1 MNETVSVD
9 DAIRKGHL
17 MITLPAIAIMFGSL
31 GITIYL
37 AIINTIPDWAA
48 IFGFLLSFLLPF
60 PYWSYTIT
68 KWRLW
73 AFDSV
78 KNAYDLQKRAVEE
91 KLIWPEGSFFEKTEI
106 RNREERE
113 RLQVLQHKFDYAD
126 IFHDDVLV
134 PDETRVSYSRK
145 FIYFNIVGLLLLGA
159 AGVYFIIQNKNLI
172 SGLIALS
179 ICIALAKLE
188 YKKLR
193 NNRLFI
199 IINNEGIETIDAG
212 FFRWEDIEGEEISY
226 GHLCYTC
233 PTGYT
238 KIKIT
243 GSDITRNELEQRL
256 RVYRVR
262 STKRNNHR

>member
-1 MNETVSVD
+1 MNETVSVS

-17 MITLPAIAIMFGSL
+17 MVTIPSIATLLGTMIITLYLVIIGVIPGWTILFG
-31 GITIYL
+31 G
-37 AIINTIPDWAA
+37 
-48 IFGFLLSFLLPF
+48 LLSFTLSWL
-60 PYWSYTIT
+60 YWSYVIT

-113 RLQVLQHKFDYAD
+113 RLQVLQHKFDHAD

-145 FIYFNIVGLLLLGA
+145 SIYFNIVGLLLLGA
-159 AGVYFIIQNKNLI
+159 TGVYFIIQNKNLI

-226 GHLCYTC
+226 GHLCYTG